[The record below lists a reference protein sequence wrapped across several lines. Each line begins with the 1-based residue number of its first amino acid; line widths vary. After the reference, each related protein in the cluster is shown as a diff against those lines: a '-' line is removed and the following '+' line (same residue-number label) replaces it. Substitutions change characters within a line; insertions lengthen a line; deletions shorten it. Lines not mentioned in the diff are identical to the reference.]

1 MKRLLASFFLFLEQ
15 FDTTIASVSLDMETD
30 DITWWDK
37 KVWINELR
45 KDVSIPSNF
54 LPLFD
59 KIIEVYGERIWSE
72 SQNDEGDEYYRVNI
86 EFRVHT
92 KTMVITSEVTINGEE
107 DAGDEYEL
115 NNNEDVNSFLDET
128 GLESISIKY
137 EGGGDDGYL
146 EDRGEGD
153 DGEDYELSA
162 GVRDVAYNYLTQS
175 FGGWENNEGARGEII
190 ITKDTLSIN
199 HIWFTREMDNSELQ
213 LVIKLDD
220 LE

>member
-15 FDTTIASVSLDMETD
+15 FNTEIASVNFDMDTD
-30 DITWWDK
+30 EMDWWDK

-59 KIIEVYGERIWSE
+59 MIIEVYGKRIWEESE
-72 SQNDEGDEYYRVNI
+72 NEEGDEYYRVNI
-86 EFRVHT
+86 EFRVDT
-92 KTMVITSEVTINGEE
+92 KTMIIGSEVTVNGEE

-115 NNNEDVNSFLDET
+115 KNDKDVDSFLDET

-146 EDRGEGD
+146 EDKGEGD
-153 DGEDYELSA
+153 DGEEYELSA

-199 HIWFTREMDNSELQ
+199 HIWFTREMENSELH

-220 LE
+220 LQ

>member
-15 FDTTIASVSLDMETD
+15 FNTNIASVDFDMETD
-30 DITWWDK
+30 EMGWWDK

-59 KIIEVYGERIWSE
+59 MIIEVYGKRIWEESE
-72 SQNDEGDEYYRVNI
+72 NEEGDEYYRVNI
-86 EFRVHT
+86 EFRVDT
-92 KTMVITSEVTINGEE
+92 KTMIIGSEVTVNSEE

-115 NNNEDVNSFLDET
+115 KNDKDVDSFLDET

-153 DGEDYELSA
+153 DGEEYELSA

-199 HIWFTREMDNSELQ
+199 HIWFTREMENSELH

-220 LE
+220 LQ

>member
-15 FDTTIASVSLDMETD
+15 FNTEIASVDFDMDTD
-30 DITWWDK
+30 EMGWWDK

-59 KIIEVYGERIWSE
+59 MIIEVYGKRIWEESE
-72 SQNDEGDEYYRVNI
+72 NEEGDEYYRVNI
-86 EFRVHT
+86 EFRVDT
-92 KTMVITSEVTINGEE
+92 KTMIIGSEVTVNGEE

-115 NNNEDVNSFLDET
+115 KNDKDVDSFLDET

-146 EDRGEGD
+146 EDKGEGD
-153 DGEDYELSA
+153 DGEEYELSA

-199 HIWFTREMDNSELQ
+199 HIWFTREMENSELH

-220 LE
+220 LQ

>member
-1 MKRLLASFFLFLEQ
+1 MKRLLESFFLFLEQ
-15 FDTTIASVSLDMETD
+15 FDTKIASISFEMETD

-37 KVWINELR
+37 KVWINELS

-54 LPLFD
+54 LPLFN

-86 EFRVHT
+86 EFRVDT
-92 KTMVITSEVTINGEE
+92 KTMVIGSEVTVNSEE

-115 NNNEDVNSFLDET
+115 NNDKDVDSFLDET

-146 EDRGEGD
+146 EDKGEGD

-199 HIWFTREMDNSELQ
+199 HIWFTREMENSELQ

-220 LE
+220 LQ

>member
-1 MKRLLASFFLFLEQ
+1 MKRLLTSFFLYLEQ
-15 FDTTIASVSLDMETD
+15 FNTDEASVDFSME
-30 DITWWDK
+30 ITSIEWWDE
-37 KVWINELR
+37 KVWINGLR
-45 KDVSIPSNF
+45 KDVKIPSNF

-59 KIIEVYGERIWSE
+59 MIIEKYGEEIWNGSMNE
-72 SQNDEGDEYYRVNI
+72 EEDDYYRVSI
-86 EFRVHT
+86 SFKVDQRL
-92 KTMVITSEVTINGEE
+92 MIITSEITENGEE

-115 NNNEDVNSFLDET
+115 KNDKDVDSFLDET

-146 EDRGEGD
+146 EDKGEGD
-153 DGEDYELSA
+153 DGEEYELSA

-199 HIWFTREMDNSELQ
+199 HIWFTREMENSELQ

-220 LE
+220 LQ

>member
-1 MKRLLASFFLFLEQ
+1 MKRLLTSFFLFLEQ
-15 FDTTIASVSLDMETD
+15 FNTEIASVNFDMDTD
-30 DITWWDK
+30 EMDWWDK

-59 KIIEVYGERIWSE
+59 MIIEVYGKRIWEESE
-72 SQNDEGDEYYRVNI
+72 NEEGDEYYRVNI
-86 EFRVHT
+86 EFRVDT
-92 KTMVITSEVTINGEE
+92 KTMIIGSEVTVNGEE

-115 NNNEDVNSFLDET
+115 KNDKDVDSFLDET

-146 EDRGEGD
+146 EDKGEGD
-153 DGEDYELSA
+153 DGEEYELSA

-199 HIWFTREMDNSELQ
+199 HIWFTREMENSELH

-220 LE
+220 LQ

>member
-213 LVIKLDD
+213 LVIKLDN
-220 LE
+220 LQ

>member
-15 FDTTIASVSLDMETD
+15 FNTEIASVDFDMETD
-30 DITWWDK
+30 EMGWWDK

-59 KIIEVYGERIWSE
+59 MIIEVYGKRIWEESE
-72 SQNDEGDEYYRVNI
+72 NEEGDEYYRVNI
-86 EFRVHT
+86 EFRVDT
-92 KTMVITSEVTINGEE
+92 KTMVIGSEVTVNSEE

-115 NNNEDVNSFLDET
+115 KNDKDVDSFLDET

-146 EDRGEGD
+146 EDKGEGD
-153 DGEDYELSA
+153 DGEEYELSA

-199 HIWFTREMDNSELQ
+199 HIWFTREMENSELQ

-220 LE
+220 LQ

>member
-15 FDTTIASVSLDMETD
+15 FNTEIASVDFDMETD
-30 DITWWDK
+30 EMGWWDK

-59 KIIEVYGERIWSE
+59 MIIEVYGKRIWEESE
-72 SQNDEGDEYYRVNI
+72 NEEGDEYYRVNI
-86 EFRVHT
+86 EFRVDT
-92 KTMVITSEVTINGEE
+92 KTMVIGSEVTVNSEE

-115 NNNEDVNSFLDET
+115 NNDKDVDSFLDET

-146 EDRGEGD
+146 EDKGEGD

-213 LVIKLDD
+213 LIIKLDD
-220 LE
+220 LQ

>member
-15 FDTTIASVSLDMETD
+15 FNTNIASVDFDMDTD
-30 DITWWDK
+30 EMGWWDK

-59 KIIEVYGERIWSE
+59 MIIEVYGKRIWEESE
-72 SQNDEGDEYYRVNI
+72 NEEGDEYYRVNI
-86 EFRVHT
+86 EFRVDT
-92 KTMVITSEVTINGEE
+92 KTMVIGSEVTVNSEE

-115 NNNEDVNSFLDET
+115 NNDKDVDSFLDET

-146 EDRGEGD
+146 EDKGEGD

-199 HIWFTREMDNSELQ
+199 HIWFTREMENSELQ

-220 LE
+220 LQ

>member
-1 MKRLLASFFLFLEQ
+1 MKRLLTSFFLFLEQ
-15 FDTTIASVSLDMETD
+15 FNTEIASVNFDMDTD
-30 DITWWDK
+30 EMDWWDK

-45 KDVSIPSNF
+45 KDVPIPSNF

-59 KIIEVYGERIWSE
+59 MIIEVYGKRIWEESE
-72 SQNDEGDEYYRVNI
+72 NEEGDEYYRVNI
-86 EFRVHT
+86 EFRVDT
-92 KTMVITSEVTINGEE
+92 KTMIIGSEVTVNGEE

-115 NNNEDVNSFLDET
+115 KNDKDVDSFLDET

-146 EDRGEGD
+146 EDKGEGD
-153 DGEDYELSA
+153 DGEEYELSA

-199 HIWFTREMDNSELQ
+199 HIWFTREMENSELH

-220 LE
+220 LQ

>member
-15 FDTTIASVSLDMETD
+15 FNTEIASVDFDMETD
-30 DITWWDK
+30 EMGWWDK

-59 KIIEVYGERIWSE
+59 MIIEVYGKRIWEESE
-72 SQNDEGDEYYRVNI
+72 NEEGDEYYRVNI
-86 EFRVHT
+86 EFRVDT

-115 NNNEDVNSFLDET
+115 NNDEDVDSFLDET

-146 EDRGEGD
+146 EERGEGD

-213 LVIKLDD
+213 LIIKLDD
-220 LE
+220 LQ

>member
-1 MKRLLASFFLFLEQ
+1 MKRLLTSFFLFLEQ
-15 FDTTIASVSLDMETD
+15 FNTEIASVNFDMDTD
-30 DITWWDK
+30 EMDWWDK

-59 KIIEVYGERIWSE
+59 MIIEVYGKRIWEESE
-72 SQNDEGDEYYRVNI
+72 NEEGDEYYRVNI
-86 EFRVHT
+86 EFRVDT
-92 KTMVITSEVTINGEE
+92 KTMIIGSEVTVNGEE

-115 NNNEDVNSFLDET
+115 KNDKDVDSFLDET

-146 EDRGEGD
+146 EDKGEGD
-153 DGEDYELSA
+153 DGEEYELSA

-199 HIWFTREMDNSELQ
+199 HIWFTREMENSELH
-213 LVIKLDD
+213 LVIKLEDV
-220 LE
+220 E

>member
-15 FDTTIASVSLDMETD
+15 FNTNIASVDFDMETD
-30 DITWWDK
+30 EMGWWDK

-59 KIIEVYGERIWSE
+59 MIIEVYGKRIWEESE
-72 SQNDEGDEYYRVNI
+72 NEEGDEYYRVNI
-86 EFRVHT
+86 EFRVDT
-92 KTMVITSEVTINGEE
+92 KTMVIGSEVTVNSEE

-115 NNNEDVNSFLDET
+115 NNDKDVDSFLDET

-146 EDRGEGD
+146 EDKGEGD

-199 HIWFTREMDNSELQ
+199 HIWFTREMENSELQ

-220 LE
+220 LQ

>member
-1 MKRLLASFFLFLEQ
+1 MKRLLTSFFLFLEQ
-15 FDTTIASVSLDMETD
+15 FDTPEASVSFDMESD
-30 DITWWDK
+30 SINWWDE
-37 KVWINELR
+37 KVWVNILR
-45 KDVSIPSNF
+45 KDVKIPSNF

-59 KIIEVYGERIWSE
+59 MIIEKYGEEIWNGSMNE
-72 SQNDEGDEYYRVNI
+72 EEDDYYRVSI
-86 EFRVHT
+86 SFKVDQRL
-92 KTMVITSEVTINGEE
+92 MIITSEITENGEE

-115 NNNEDVNSFLDET
+115 KNDKDVDSFLDET

-146 EDRGEGD
+146 EDKGEGD
-153 DGEDYELSA
+153 DGEEYELSA

-199 HIWFTREMDNSELQ
+199 HIWFTREMENSELQ

-220 LE
+220 LQ

>member
-15 FDTTIASVSLDMETD
+15 FNTEIASVDFDMDTD
-30 DITWWDK
+30 EMGWWDK

-54 LPLFD
+54 LTLFD
-59 KIIEVYGERIWSE
+59 MIIEVYGKRIWEESE
-72 SQNDEGDEYYRVNI
+72 NEEGDEYYRVNI
-86 EFRVHT
+86 EFRVDT
-92 KTMVITSEVTINGEE
+92 KTMIIGSEVTVNGEE

-115 NNNEDVNSFLDET
+115 KNDKDVDSFLDET

-146 EDRGEGD
+146 EDKGEGD
-153 DGEDYELSA
+153 DGEEYELSA

-199 HIWFTREMDNSELQ
+199 HIWFTREMENSELH

-220 LE
+220 LQ

>member
-15 FDTTIASVSLDMETD
+15 FNTEIASVDFDMDTD
-30 DITWWDK
+30 EMGWWDK

-59 KIIEVYGERIWSE
+59 MIIEVYGKRIWEESE
-72 SQNDEGDEYYRVNI
+72 NEEGDEYYRVNI
-86 EFRVHT
+86 EFRVDT
-92 KTMVITSEVTINGEE
+92 KTMVIGSEVTVNSEE

-115 NNNEDVNSFLDET
+115 NNDKDVDSFLDET

-146 EDRGEGD
+146 EDKGEGD
-153 DGEDYELSA
+153 DGEEYELSA

-199 HIWFTREMDNSELQ
+199 HIWFTREMENSELQ

-220 LE
+220 LQ

>member
-15 FDTTIASVSLDMETD
+15 FNTEIASVDFDMDTD
-30 DITWWDK
+30 EMGWWDK

-59 KIIEVYGERIWSE
+59 MIIEVYGKRIWEESE
-72 SQNDEGDEYYRVNI
+72 NEEGDEYYRLNI
-86 EFRVHT
+86 EFRVDT
-92 KTMVITSEVTINGEE
+92 KTMIIGSEVTVNSEE

-115 NNNEDVNSFLDET
+115 NNDKDVDSFLDET

-146 EDRGEGD
+146 EDKGEGD
-153 DGEDYELSA
+153 DGEEYELSA

-199 HIWFTREMDNSELQ
+199 HIWFTREMENSELQ

-220 LE
+220 LQ

>member
-15 FDTTIASVSLDMETD
+15 FNTNIASVDFDMETD
-30 DITWWDK
+30 EMGWWDK

-59 KIIEVYGERIWSE
+59 MIIEVYGKRIWEESE
-72 SQNDEGDEYYRVNI
+72 NEEGDEYYRVNI
-86 EFRVHT
+86 EFRVDT
-92 KTMVITSEVTINGEE
+92 KTMVIGSEVTVNSEE

-115 NNNEDVNSFLDET
+115 KNDKDVDSFLDET

-146 EDRGEGD
+146 EDKGEGD
-153 DGEDYELSA
+153 DGEEYELSA

-199 HIWFTREMDNSELQ
+199 HIWFTREMENSELQ

-220 LE
+220 LQ

>member
-15 FDTTIASVSLDMETD
+15 FNTNIASVDFDMETD
-30 DITWWDK
+30 EMGWWDK

-59 KIIEVYGERIWSE
+59 MIIEVYGKRIWEESE
-72 SQNDEGDEYYRVNI
+72 NEEGDEYYRVNI
-86 EFRVHT
+86 EFRVDT
-92 KTMVITSEVTINGEE
+92 KTMVIGSEVTVNSEE

-115 NNNEDVNSFLDET
+115 KNDKDVDSFLDET

-153 DGEDYELSA
+153 DGEEYELSA

-199 HIWFTREMDNSELQ
+199 HIWFTREMENSELH

-220 LE
+220 LQ

>member
-15 FDTTIASVSLDMETD
+15 FNTEIASVDFDMETD
-30 DITWWDK
+30 EMGWWDK

-59 KIIEVYGERIWSE
+59 MIIEVYGKRIWEESE
-72 SQNDEGDEYYRVNI
+72 NEEGDEYYRVNI
-86 EFRVHT
+86 EFRVDT
-92 KTMVITSEVTINGEE
+92 KTMVIGSEVTVNSEE

-115 NNNEDVNSFLDET
+115 NNDKDVDSFLDET

-146 EDRGEGD
+146 EDKGEGD
-153 DGEDYELSA
+153 DGEEYELSA

-199 HIWFTREMDNSELQ
+199 HIWFTREMENSELQ

-220 LE
+220 LQ

>member
-220 LE
+220 LQ

>member
-1 MKRLLASFFLFLEQ
+1 MKRLLTSFFLFLEQ
-15 FDTTIASVSLDMETD
+15 FDTPEASVSFDMESD
-30 DITWWDK
+30 SINWWDE
-37 KVWINELR
+37 KVWVNILR
-45 KDVSIPSNF
+45 KDVKIPSNF

-59 KIIEVYGERIWSE
+59 MIIEKYGEEIWNGSMNE
-72 SQNDEGDEYYRVNI
+72 EEDDYYRVSI
-86 EFRVHT
+86 SFKVDQRL
-92 KTMVITSEVTINGEE
+92 MIITSEITENGEE

-115 NNNEDVNSFLDET
+115 KNDKDVDSFLDET

-146 EDRGEGD
+146 EDKGEGD

-199 HIWFTREMDNSELQ
+199 HIWFTREMENSELQ

-220 LE
+220 LQ

>member
-30 DITWWDK
+30 DITWWDN

>member
-1 MKRLLASFFLFLEQ
+1 MKRLLTSFFLFLEQ
-15 FDTTIASVSLDMETD
+15 FDTPEASVSFDMESD
-30 DITWWDK
+30 SINWWDE
-37 KVWINELR
+37 KVWVNILR
-45 KDVSIPSNF
+45 KDVKIPSNF

-59 KIIEVYGERIWSE
+59 MIIEKYGEEIWNGSMNE
-72 SQNDEGDEYYRVNI
+72 EEDDYYRVNI
-86 EFRVHT
+86 EFRVDT
-92 KTMVITSEVTINGEE
+92 KTMIIGSEVTVNGEE

-115 NNNEDVNSFLDET
+115 KNDKDVDSFLDET

-146 EDRGEGD
+146 EERGEGD
-153 DGEDYELSA
+153 DGEEYELSA

-199 HIWFTREMDNSELQ
+199 HIWFTREMENSELH

-220 LE
+220 LQ

>member
-15 FDTTIASVSLDMETD
+15 FNTEIASVDFDMDTD
-30 DITWWDK
+30 EMGWWDK

-59 KIIEVYGERIWSE
+59 MIIEVYGKRIWEESE
-72 SQNDEGDEYYRVNI
+72 NEEGDEYYRVNI
-86 EFRVHT
+86 EFRVDT
-92 KTMVITSEVTINGEE
+92 KTMVIGSEVTVNSEE

-115 NNNEDVNSFLDET
+115 NNDKDVDSFLDET

-146 EDRGEGD
+146 EDKGEGD

-199 HIWFTREMDNSELQ
+199 HIWFTREMENSELQ

-220 LE
+220 LQ

>member
-1 MKRLLASFFLFLEQ
+1 MKRLLTSFFFFLEQ
-15 FDTTIASVSLDMETD
+15 FNTEIASVDFDMDTD
-30 DITWWDK
+30 EMGWWDK

-54 LPLFD
+54 LPLFNM
-59 KIIEVYGERIWSE
+59 IIEVYGKRIWEESE
-72 SQNDEGDEYYRVNI
+72 NEEGDEYYRVNI
-86 EFRVHT
+86 EFRVDT
-92 KTMVITSEVTINGEE
+92 KTMVIGSEVTVNSEE

-115 NNNEDVNSFLDET
+115 KNDKDVDSFLDET

-153 DGEDYELSA
+153 DGEEYELSA

-199 HIWFTREMDNSELQ
+199 HIWFTREMENSELH

-220 LE
+220 LQ

>member
-1 MKRLLASFFLFLEQ
+1 MKRLLTSFFLFLEQ
-15 FDTTIASVSLDMETD
+15 FDTPEASVSFDMESD
-30 DITWWDK
+30 SINWWDE
-37 KVWINELR
+37 KVWVNILR
-45 KDVSIPSNF
+45 KDVKIPSNF

-59 KIIEVYGERIWSE
+59 MIIEKYGEEIWNGSMNE
-72 SQNDEGDEYYRVNI
+72 EEDDYYRVNI
-86 EFRVHT
+86 EFRVDT
-92 KTMVITSEVTINGEE
+92 KTMIIGSEVTVNGEE

-115 NNNEDVNSFLDET
+115 KNDKDVDSFLDET

-146 EDRGEGD
+146 EERGEGD
-153 DGEDYELSA
+153 DGEEYELSA

-199 HIWFTREMDNSELQ
+199 HIWFTREMENSELQ

-220 LE
+220 LQ

>member
-15 FDTTIASVSLDMETD
+15 FNTNIASVDFDMETD
-30 DITWWDK
+30 EMGWWDK

-59 KIIEVYGERIWSE
+59 MIIEVYGKRIWEESE
-72 SQNDEGDEYYRVNI
+72 NEEGDEYYRVNI
-86 EFRVHT
+86 EFRVDT
-92 KTMVITSEVTINGEE
+92 KTMVIGSEVTVNSEE

-115 NNNEDVNSFLDET
+115 NNDKDVDSFLDET

-146 EDRGEGD
+146 EDKGEGD
-153 DGEDYELSA
+153 DGEEYELSA

-199 HIWFTREMDNSELQ
+199 HIWFTREMENSELQ

-220 LE
+220 LQ

>member
-15 FDTTIASVSLDMETD
+15 FNTEIASVDFDMDTD
-30 DITWWDK
+30 EMGWWDK

-59 KIIEVYGERIWSE
+59 MIIEVYGKRIWEESE
-72 SQNDEGDEYYRVNI
+72 NEEGDEYYRVNI
-86 EFRVHT
+86 EFRVDT

-115 NNNEDVNSFLDET
+115 NNDEDVDSFLDET

-146 EDRGEGD
+146 EERGEGD

-199 HIWFTREMDNSELQ
+199 HIWFTREMENSELQ

-220 LE
+220 LQ

>member
-1 MKRLLASFFLFLEQ
+1 
-15 FDTTIASVSLDMETD
+15 METD
-30 DITWWDK
+30 EMGWWDK

-59 KIIEVYGERIWSE
+59 MIIEVYGKRIWEESE
-72 SQNDEGDEYYRVNI
+72 NEEGDEYYRVNI
-86 EFRVHT
+86 EFRVDT
-92 KTMVITSEVTINGEE
+92 KTMVIGSEVTVNSEE

-115 NNNEDVNSFLDET
+115 NNDKDVDSFLDET

-146 EDRGEGD
+146 EDKGEGD
-153 DGEDYELSA
+153 DGEEYELSA

-199 HIWFTREMDNSELQ
+199 HIWFTREMENSELQ

-220 LE
+220 LQ

>member
-1 MKRLLASFFLFLEQ
+1 MKRLLTSFFLFLEQ
-15 FDTTIASVSLDMETD
+15 FDTPEASVSFDMESD
-30 DITWWDK
+30 SINWWDE
-37 KVWINELR
+37 KVWVNILR
-45 KDVSIPSNF
+45 KDVKIPSNF

-59 KIIEVYGERIWSE
+59 MIIEKYGEEIWNGSMNE
-72 SQNDEGDEYYRVNI
+72 EEDDYYRVSI
-86 EFRVHT
+86 SFKVDQRL
-92 KTMVITSEVTINGEE
+92 MIITSEITENGEE

-115 NNNEDVNSFLDET
+115 KNDKDVDSFLDET

-137 EGGGDDGYL
+137 EGGGDDGNL
-146 EDRGEGD
+146 EDKGEGD
-153 DGEDYELSA
+153 DGEEYELSA

-199 HIWFTREMDNSELQ
+199 HIWFTREMENSELQ

-220 LE
+220 LQ

>member
-15 FDTTIASVSLDMETD
+15 FDTPEASVSFDMESD
-30 DITWWDK
+30 SINWWDE
-37 KVWINELR
+37 KVWVNILR
-45 KDVSIPSNF
+45 KDVKIPSNF

-59 KIIEVYGERIWSE
+59 MIIEKYGEEIWNGSMNE
-72 SQNDEGDEYYRVNI
+72 EEDDYYRVNI
-86 EFRVHT
+86 EFRVDT
-92 KTMVITSEVTINGEE
+92 KTMIIGSEVTVNGEE

-115 NNNEDVNSFLDET
+115 KNDKDVDSFLDET

-146 EDRGEGD
+146 EERGEGD
-153 DGEDYELSA
+153 DGEEYELSA

-199 HIWFTREMDNSELQ
+199 HIWFTREMENSELQ

-220 LE
+220 LQ